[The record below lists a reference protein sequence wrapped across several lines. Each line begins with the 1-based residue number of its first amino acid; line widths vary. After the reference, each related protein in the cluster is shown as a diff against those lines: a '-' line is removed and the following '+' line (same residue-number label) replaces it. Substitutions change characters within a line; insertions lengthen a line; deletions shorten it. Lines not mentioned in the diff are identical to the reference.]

1 MNSELSK
8 LATKEHTEGDNDNEE
23 SGPLKRAKSA
33 ASTGQSSNV
42 RRLKKANFDKKFSM
56 ANKKE

>member
-23 SGPLKRAKSA
+23 SPLKRPKSA
-33 ASTGQSSNV
+33 ASIGQSSNV
-42 RRLKKANFDKKFSM
+42 RRLKKVAFDKKFSM